1 MTLARFFDSWSL
13 EMGSTS
19 PGGALL
25 GRDSVTSFWWEGRF
39 PPPWNQNCSSRC
51 LALTCQV
58 LRADGLRSSAESLCP
73 GCSKAWRAELGEPWP
88 PVSCRAHLWLASA
101 TRVEPAAT
109 CGPAHATASWTDQ
122 DQQVGQTRTINL
134 RPRAVGP
141 GLQLFQRPGHGER
154 VGPGRWQ
161 LTSSWPCPHL
171 SSW

>member
-25 GRDSVTSFWWEGRF
+25 GRDSVTSFRWEGRF

-58 LRADGLRSSAESLCP
+58 LRAEGLRSSAESLCP

-88 PVSCRAHLWLASA
+88 PGS
-101 TRVEPAAT
+101 PAGHT
-109 CGPAHATASWTDQ
+109 CGWPVPPGLNLQQHAAQ
-122 DQQVGQTRTINL
+122 PMLQQVGQTRTSNL